1 MICRS
6 EPVFAQSRIMFPVL
20 LGISGLKRTIL
31 KIKSPHEIIFKTYD
45 KSTSIVAQ
53 NHLCNY
59 SIRIVARILGGII
72 WLIT

>member
-20 LGISGLKRTIL
+20 FGISGLKRTIL
-31 KIKSPHEIIFKTYD
+31 KIKSPHEIIFETYD

-53 NHLCNY
+53 
-59 SIRIVARILGGII
+59 
-72 WLIT
+72 